1 MSHWRFQIFQ
11 HYDDAGEPYLAIH
24 EYYTMH
30 DGKEAWTL
38 KPVPIETDTAED
50 MKQTLLNI
58 ISDLERFGVRDI
70 VSGEVVQTEEGRS
83 NSAFDSTSD

>member
-11 HYDDAGEPYLAIH
+11 HRDDAGEPYFAIH

-38 KPVPIETDTAED
+38 RPVPIEAETPQD
-50 MKQTLLNI
+50 LRQALVDI
-58 ISDLERFGVRDI
+58 ISDLDKYGVRDI
-70 VSGEVVQTEEGRS
+70 VSGETVEPEENKRV
-83 NSAFDSTSD
+83 

>member
-24 EYYTMH
+24 EYYYTH
-30 DGKEAWTL
+30 DKQEVWTL
-38 KPVPIETDTAED
+38 KPVPIETDTAEE

-70 VSGEVVQTEEGRS
+70 VTGEVVQTERVVL
-83 NSAFDSTSD
+83 NSAFR

>member
-30 DGKEAWTL
+30 DGQEAWTL
-38 KPVPIETDTAED
+38 KPVPIEAE
-50 MKQTLLNI
+50 TVSELREALLQI
-58 ISDLERFGVRDI
+58 LLDLERYGVRDI
-70 VSGEVVQTEEGRS
+70 TNGSIVTTGVKNDT
-83 NSAFDSTSD
+83 